1 MHMRFIRYFAAAI
14 ILLGVAQAVPAQEII
29 KIGVVNLD
37 RIARESNAAKAG
49 NAKIEAEFSKRSK
62 DLQDAGARLKAA
74 ADKFDKDAPVLS
86 DTDRQRRQRELADLD
101 KDLQRRQREANEDY
115 NQRRKEENDAITDRA
130 NRALRQLADAE
141 KYDLVLTDA
150 VIVSPRID
158 ITDKLLKLM
167 NAAPAPSAAPAK

>member
-1 MHMRFIRYFAAAI
+1 MEMRFIARLFAAVV
-14 ILLGVAQAVPAQEII
+14 LLSAVQAASAQEVI

-62 DLQDAGARLKAA
+62 DLQDAGVRFKAA
-74 ADKFDKDAPVLS
+74 ADKFDKEAPVLS
-86 DTDRQRRQRELADLD
+86 DTDRSRRQRELVDME
-101 KDLQRRQREANEDY
+101 KDLRRRQAEANEDY

-130 NRALRQLADAE
+130 NKALRQLADAE

-167 NAAPAPSAAPAK
+167 NGTAAPAATTK

>member
-1 MHMRFIRYFAAAI
+1 MNKRIIGQVFTAF
-14 ILLGVAQAVPAQEII
+14 ILLAAMQAASAQENI

-62 DLQDAGARLKAA
+62 DLQDSAAKLKAA

-86 DTDRQRRQRELADLD
+86 DTDRQRRQRELADMD

-115 NQRRKEENDAITDRA
+115 NQRRKDENDLITDRA
-130 NRALRQLADAE
+130 NKALRQLADQE

-150 VIVSPRID
+150 VIVSPRMD
-158 ITDKLLKLM
+158 ITDKLIKVM
-167 NAAPAPSAAPAK
+167 NAAPAPAAAK

>member
-1 MHMRFIRYFAAAI
+1 MEMRFIWRFAAAFVLI
-14 ILLGVAQAVPAQEII
+14 AGVQAASAQENI

-62 DLQDAGARLKAA
+62 DLQDSAARFKAA
-74 ADKFDKDAPVLS
+74 ADKFDKEAPVLS
-86 DTDRQRRQRELADLD
+86 ETDRQRRQRELIDME
-101 KDLQRRQREANEDY
+101 KDLRRRQGEANEDY
-115 NQRRKEENDAITDRA
+115 NQRRKEENDAITDKA
-130 NRALRQLADAE
+130 NKALRQLADAE

-167 NAAPAPSAAPAK
+167 NAAPTGSPTK

>member
-1 MHMRFIRYFAAAI
+1 MHMQLFRRFASVFFLLAAVQTAS
-14 ILLGVAQAVPAQEII
+14 AQETT

-49 NAKIEAEFSKRSK
+49 NQKIEAEFSKRSK
-62 DLQDAGARLKAA
+62 DLQETSARLKAA

-86 DTDRQRRQRELADLD
+86 DTDRQRRQRELGDMD

-130 NRALRQLADAE
+130 NKALRVLADQE

-167 NAAPAPSAAPAK
+167 NAAPAPAATK

>member
-1 MHMRFIRYFAAAI
+1 MNKRIIGQVFTAF
-14 ILLGVAQAVPAQEII
+14 ILLAAMQAASAQENI

-62 DLQDAGARLKAA
+62 DLQESAARLKAA

-86 DTDRQRRQRELADLD
+86 DTDRQRRQRELADMD

-115 NQRRKEENDAITDRA
+115 NQRRKDENDAITDRA
-130 NRALRQLADAE
+130 NKALRLLADQE

-150 VIVSPRID
+150 VIVSPRMD
-158 ITDKLLKLM
+158 ITDKLIKVM
-167 NAAPAPSAAPAK
+167 NAAPAPAASK

>member
-1 MHMRFIRYFAAAI
+1 MNKRIIGQVFTAFVLLAAM
-14 ILLGVAQAVPAQEII
+14 QAASAQENI

-62 DLQDAGARLKAA
+62 DLQDAAARLKAA

-86 DTDRQRRQRELADLD
+86 DTDRQRRQRELADMD
-101 KDLQRRQREANEDY
+101 KDLQRRQREANEDF

-130 NRALRQLADAE
+130 NKALRQLADQE

-150 VIVSPRID
+150 VIVSPRMD
-158 ITDKLLKLM
+158 ITDKLLKVM
-167 NAAPAPSAAPAK
+167 NAAPSPAASK

>member
-1 MHMRFIRYFAAAI
+1 MTKRIIGPVVTALVLFAAMQTAS
-14 ILLGVAQAVPAQEII
+14 AQENI

-62 DLQDAGARLKAA
+62 DLQDAAARLKAA

-86 DTDRQRRQRELADLD
+86 DTDRQRRQRELADMD

-115 NQRRKEENDAITDRA
+115 NQRRKDENDAITDRA
-130 NRALRQLADAE
+130 NRALRQLADQE
-141 KYDLVLTDA
+141 KFDLVLTDA

-158 ITDKLLKLM
+158 VTDKLLKVM
-167 NAAPAPSAAPAK
+167 NAAPAPTAPTK